1 MLGLCLMQSYKY
13 VFLILESFSHLIVKN
28 TVSEWCLPGAGVG
41 GNSELLFNG

>member
-28 TVSEWCLPGAGVG
+28 TVSEWCLPGARGRREFRVTV
-41 GNSELLFNG
+41 